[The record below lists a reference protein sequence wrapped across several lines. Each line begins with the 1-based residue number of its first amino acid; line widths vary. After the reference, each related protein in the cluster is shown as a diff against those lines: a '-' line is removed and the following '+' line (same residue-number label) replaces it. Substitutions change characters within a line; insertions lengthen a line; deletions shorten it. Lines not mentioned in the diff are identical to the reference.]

1 MYQTILMMEQLA
13 GKSHENS
20 ENSENTQSV
29 QNTPL
34 AAKSAVFDGQISG
47 LGMHTGGYSV
57 MSLSQNSMNPENSEI
72 TQESQ
77 EITESTEVTEST
89 EIKPEFSGVAIAD
102 FSILKTPDKTFY
114 TVGEELDLTG
124 GVIHDSVVILNENGE
139 PEILD
144 QYFPMNSEAYTL
156 EPGNYNPTTPG
167 IYPIYLVKNYI
178 NTEGKEDS
186 ASVMFYVLVS
196 DPNFLPVPGF
206 TDPTEPPAESVTETQ
221 EISDTNIADIIDNTN
236 DSDTLDSGSS
246 DPTEPSSE
254 ISFTLPSMPSIS
266 DILPTMPTIQNPG
279 NSGINSNMSE
289 LIQQYLQ
296 MQNGM
301 ITPNIPSIG
310 TGTGSASGSMGSM
323 SQQDLANLYASMMGG
338 SGMGTAAGSQQD
350 MASMYAAMMGDS
362 SQQDLASMY
371 ASMMGGNTGTAAGSG
386 IPGNMSQQDLAS
398 MYAAAM
404 QNGQL
409 PSETTSNSNGMSQ
422 QDLASMYAAMQNGET
437 PSLSQED
444 MASMYQQ
451 MYSGLSQEDLQKM
464 MSVSSMSETELAASL
479 DEYMKDPD
487 EDILLEIYEQ
497 YISSGNYDNNMSTFG
512 LVSVNAPSSISIYVD
527 SFEAKESIADCIADY
542 NETVSEENQI
552 SYTDYIGLLM
562 SSVTTIVNVISYVLI
577 AFVAVSLIVS
587 SIMIGIITYISVLE
601 RTKEIGILR
610 AIGAS
615 KGNIS
620 QVFNA
625 ETFIIG
631 ACSGLIGVG
640 ITELL
645 LIPGNI
651 VIHTL
656 AESTAVSAA
665 LPPAAAV
672 ILIIISIV
680 LTLIGG
686 FIPAKKASAKDA
698 VIALRSE

>member
-1 MYQTILMMEQLA
+1 MYQTILMMEQLT
-13 GKSHENS
+13 GKSHENTENS
-20 ENSENTQSV
+20 ENSENTESV
-29 QNTPL
+29 KNTPL
-34 AAKSAVFDGQISG
+34 AAKRAVFDGQISS
-47 LGMHTGGYSV
+47 LGTHTGGYTV
-57 MSLSQNSMNPENSEI
+57 MSLSQNSMNPENSEN
-72 TQESQ
+72 
-77 EITESTEVTEST
+77 TESTASTEEVTT
-89 EIKPEFSGVAIAD
+89 EFTTDFSGVAIAD

-156 EPGNYNPTTPG
+156 ETGNYNPTTPG

-178 NTEGKEDS
+178 NTDGEEAS
-186 ASVMFYVLVS
+186 ARVMFYVLVS

-206 TDPTEPPAESVTETQ
+206 TDPTEPPAESLTETQ
-221 EISDTNIADIIDNTN
+221 ETSDTNIADSMDNTN
-236 DSDTLDSGSS
+236 DSDTLNSGSS
-246 DPTEPSSE
+246 DPTEPS
-254 ISFTLPSMPSIS
+254 ITFPATFPTMPSIS

-279 NSGINSNMSE
+279 NSGINSDMSE

-301 ITPNIPSIG
+301 TTPTIPSIG
-310 TGTGSASGSMGSM
+310 TGTGSASGSMGNM

-338 SGMGTAAGSQQD
+338 SSGMGTASG
-350 MASMYAAMMGDS
+350 

-371 ASMMGGNTGTAAGSG
+371 ASMMGGNTGVATGSG
-386 IPGNMSQQDLAS
+386 MSGMSQQDLAS

-404 QNGQL
+404 QSGQL
-409 PSETTSNSNGMSQ
+409 PSESNFNSGSNSNSGGMSQ
-422 QDLASMYAAMQNGET
+422 QDLASMYAAAMQNGET

-451 MYSGLSQEDLQKM
+451 MYEYNGLSQEDLERM

-479 DEYMKDPD
+479 DEYMKNPD

-497 YISSGNYDNNMSTFG
+497 SISSGNYDTNMSTFG
-512 LVSVNAPSSISIYVD
+512 LVSVDAPSSISIYVD

-651 VIHTL
+651 IIHKL

-665 LPPAAAV
+665 LPPVAAV
-672 ILIIISIV
+672 MLVIISII

>member
-1 MYQTILMMEQLA
+1 
-13 GKSHENS
+13 
-20 ENSENTQSV
+20 
-29 QNTPL
+29 
-34 AAKSAVFDGQISG
+34 
-47 LGMHTGGYSV
+47 
-57 MSLSQNSMNPENSEI
+57 
-72 TQESQ
+72 
-77 EITESTEVTEST
+77 
-89 EIKPEFSGVAIAD
+89 
-102 FSILKTPDKTFY
+102 
-114 TVGEELDLTG
+114 
-124 GVIHDSVVILNENGE
+124 
-139 PEILD
+139 
-144 QYFPMNSEAYTL
+144 
-156 EPGNYNPTTPG
+156 
-167 IYPIYLVKNYI
+167 
-178 NTEGKEDS
+178 
-186 ASVMFYVLVS
+186 
-196 DPNFLPVPGF
+196 
-206 TDPTEPPAESVTETQ
+206 
-221 EISDTNIADIIDNTN
+221 
-236 DSDTLDSGSS
+236 
-246 DPTEPSSE
+246 
-254 ISFTLPSMPSIS
+254 
-266 DILPTMPTIQNPG
+266 PG
-279 NSGINSNMSE
+279 NSGINSDMSE

-301 ITPNIPSIG
+301 TTPTIPSIG
-310 TGTGSASGSMGSM
+310 TGTGSASGSMGNM

-338 SGMGTAAGSQQD
+338 GSGMGTVSG
-350 MASMYAAMMGDS
+350 

-371 ASMMGGNTGTAAGSG
+371 ASMMGGNTGTATGSG
-386 IPGNMSQQDLAS
+386 MSGMSQQDLASMYAAALQNGQLPSETNFASGSNSGGMSQQDLAS

-404 QNGQL
+404 QNG
-409 PSETTSNSNGMSQ
+409 E
-422 QDLASMYAAMQNGET
+422 A

-451 MYSGLSQEDLQKM
+451 MYEYNGLSQEDLEKM

-479 DEYMKDPD
+479 DEYMKNPD

-497 YISSGNYDNNMSTFG
+497 SISSGSYDNNMNMFG
-512 LVSVNAPSSISIYVD
+512 LVSVDAPSSISIYVD

-651 VIHTL
+651 IIHKL

-665 LPPAAAV
+665 LPPVAAV
-672 ILIIISIV
+672 MLVIISII